1 MYTFCTM
8 VYVHFFWTVHSTL
21 TLGFLTEREVLSYTA
36 YMYAVKCLVSRGL
49 LRGEFEGCK
58 QPQRS
63 LQLTRWCCCC
73 SRTAVS
79 FAGSAW
85 KTESGFFI
93 EGRRVFFFLA
103 RSPPLFSTFVR
114 DSLRDVLTEE
124 KSRLKPQRTFSYFG
138 NSVIHD
144 RISKEAFKCT
154 IWIFVRAVCARNWDF
169 NAHAHF
175 W

>member
-1 MYTFCTM
+1 MRILIKETDWYQRRLTAYLPLNPYSIFPFSLYMYTFCTM

-103 RSPPLFSTFVR
+103 RFS
-114 DSLRDVLTEE
+114 SLLDIRSRQLTWRAYGR
-124 KSRLKPQRTFSYFG
+124 K
-138 NSVIHD
+138 
-144 RISKEAFKCT
+144 ISFET
-154 IWIFVRAVCARNWDF
+154 SENILILR
-169 NAHAHF
+169 
-175 W
+175 